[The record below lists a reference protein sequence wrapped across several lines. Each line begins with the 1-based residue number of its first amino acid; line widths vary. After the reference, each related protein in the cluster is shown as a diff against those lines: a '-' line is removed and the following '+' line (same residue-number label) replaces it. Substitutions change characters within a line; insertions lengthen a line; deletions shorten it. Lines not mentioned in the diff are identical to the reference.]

1 MAEGAAP
8 WVFPTAS
15 RLVPLPRRPGAGWGF
30 PSSRGRENEWETSP
44 PLAAAPRRTVLL
56 REDTDLRRGATLTSW
71 DASPRWLP
79 EVFGAKGNVTGV
91 FSARSLPDGN
101 LRGQMHCG
109 LTAAT
114 TVTECHPLPP
124 LSPLSPLSPAVTL
137 ECGGAVTF
145 TCRDRG
151 EWVGARPGD
160 TSSGG
165 AVPPSHRDGAR
176 SPRPGRCR
184 VETPRLG
191 TCTPVSPVLQQRPSD
206 WQSRL
211 SPMDRPCRPDQ

>member
-79 EVFGAKGNVTGV
+79 EVFGAKGNVTGI
-91 FSARSLPDGN
+91 FSA
-101 LRGQMHCG
+101 RGQMHCG

-114 TVTECHPLPP
+114 TVTECHPLP
-124 LSPLSPLSPAVTL
+124 PLSPLSPAVTL

-151 EWVGARPGD
+151 EWVGAG
-160 TSSGG
+160 
-165 AVPPSHRDGAR
+165 
-176 SPRPGRCR
+176 
-184 VETPRLG
+184 LG
-191 TCTPVSPVLQQRPSD
+191 TPPLGVQFP
-206 WQSRL
+206 
-211 SPMDRPCRPDQ
+211 